1 MTKNINKLSTEAA
14 DMSYIIEE
22 VSPTTPGTD
31 HLPAG
36 KGRVRVLNSFAGPA
50 PKQSESRLA
59 TRYGG

>member
-1 MTKNINKLSTEAA
+1 
-14 DMSYIIEE
+14 MSYIIEE

-36 KGRVRVLNSFAGPA
+36 KGRVRVLNSFAEPA
-50 PKQSESRLA
+50 PKKSESRLA